1 MGAWRP
7 KSKISA
13 LLHSILNDR
22 SAVLPAI
29 RPVDISCQ
37 GRMPSKGGQ
46 LSPFGSMRAGRQ
58 EGGVM
63 PGSASPV
70 GPLVADVS
78 ACAELL
84 PGLRPWVRSRKKTQL
99 PPIRGHDHA
108 SHAARPAG
116 AAEAPLR

>member
-1 MGAWRP
+1 
-7 KSKISA
+7 
-13 LLHSILNDR
+13 
-22 SAVLPAI
+22 
-29 RPVDISCQ
+29 
-37 GRMPSKGGQ
+37 
-46 LSPFGSMRAGRQ
+46 MRAGRQ

-108 SHAARPAG
+108 WHAARPAG
-116 AAEAPLR
+116 AAEAPLRWSSAGSDASGGINLPGNG